1 MSSLRRRLHV
11 LFLWILTVRISITLF
26 KTATLSSKFGNSSI
40 LFSNQ
45 TVILFVWWIIFKRF
59 GEVRCFMSSF
69 VQTLPTSS
77 EGRTALK
84 TMEAEITEFLG
95 TDSQV
100 GLFNNH
106 SMTTTTI
113 VYWHFRN
120 ERQHEDFEKSSTQV
134 TKIVGSVVS
143 GS

>member
-1 MSSLRRRLHV
+1 
-11 LFLWILTVRISITLF
+11 
-26 KTATLSSKFGNSSI
+26 
-40 LFSNQ
+40 
-45 TVILFVWWIIFKRF
+45 
-59 GEVRCFMSSF
+59 MSSF

-100 GLFNNH
+100 GLFNNNRPTTTTTT
-106 SMTTTTI
+106 TTTTI
-113 VYWHFRN
+113 ANGHFRD